1 MLFVAHIQ
9 WLDKKTVAVKQYYW
23 KVTDYVAQLKFGVKT
38 IQAKEY
44 DYSVNN
50 FNWDVKLF
58 DFPLKVPYNVYENHN
73 VEESFKYKSIK
84 ENVQK
89 YNIPNLNDWGM
100 GIH

>member
-1 MLFVAHIQ
+1 
-9 WLDKKTVAVKQYYW
+9 
-23 KVTDYVAQLKFGVKT
+23 
-38 IQAKEY
+38 
-44 DYSVNN
+44 
-50 FNWDVKLF
+50 LF